1 MQNRKDVP
9 KGGEP
14 NKLPAKFMDTRFQ
27 DAQSVA
33 LSAEEFASLGGGE
46 VAYVKTMRSED
57 VQHVFPNAPQI
68 QAGIKIYA
76 LLAADGSPILLTDN
90 HDAVVAG
97 AWENELATVSLH

>member
-1 MQNRKDVP
+1 MQDRKDVL
-9 KGGEP
+9 KTKE
-14 NKLPAKFMDTRFQ
+14 PAKFMETRFHAE
-27 DAQSVA
+27 DSVD

-57 VQHVFPNAPQI
+57 VQHIFPNAPQI

-90 HDAVVAG
+90 RDAILAG